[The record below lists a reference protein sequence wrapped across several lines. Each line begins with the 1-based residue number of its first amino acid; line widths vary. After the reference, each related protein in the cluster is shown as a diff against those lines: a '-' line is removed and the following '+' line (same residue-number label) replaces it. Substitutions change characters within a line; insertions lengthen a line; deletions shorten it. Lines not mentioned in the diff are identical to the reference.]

1 MRIIFNDLWDG
12 EEFFDST
19 NFSVIG
25 NISKYWEEKGLL
37 DNMVMEEAAE
47 LIQAINKG
55 VRIDKA
61 EIKDSKKCG
70 EICKN
75 IEEEIGDL
83 LIILLAYI
91 HSHALTGDIDE
102 QNIFNHIIEKIE
114 MEKEM

>member
-1 MRIIFNDLWDG
+1 MRIIFDLLDG
-12 EEFFDST
+12 EESFDST
-19 NFSVIG
+19 FSVFG
-25 NISKYWEEKGLL
+25 KISKYWEEKVLL

-61 EIKDSKKCG
+61 EVKDPEKCR

-83 LIILLAYI
+83 FIILLAYI
-91 HSHALTGDIDE
+91 RSYTLTEDIDE
-102 QNIFNHIIEKIE
+102 QNIFNHI
-114 MEKEM
+114 MEKLEMKKEM